1 MTLLNINTSQQ
12 ENRSKSVAL
21 SNVPEL
27 GRGGWEAAAISSGFR
42 FTVVSWEDD
51 SQTRGHASGLKISPQ
66 HFLQLAT
73 GKQLKQIKNV
83 PCRLS
88 TSSLW
93 LGSMADLWGGPRV
106 SSAVTLQNVSCYST
120 DFPKHLWQCR
130 TSWKASNRLRKR
142 EEAFYKIRFKLYI
155 KLQFK
160 ALGVT

>member
-12 ENRSKSVAL
+12 ENRSKPVAL

-27 GRGGWEAAAISSGFR
+27 GRGGWEAAVVSSGFR

-66 HFLQLAT
+66 YFLQLAT

-93 LGSMADLWGGPRV
+93 RAPWLTYEVAQGSPQLLLYKMWV
-106 SSAVTLQNVSCYST
+106 VTLQISQNICDNAEHPGKPQTGWGKEKRHSIKSG
-120 DFPKHLWQCR
+120 
-130 TSWKASNRLRKR
+130 SN
-142 EEAFYKIRFKLYI
+142 FI
-155 KLQFK
+155 
-160 ALGVT
+160 